1 MTGNIYRE
9 KSNHDLRHSQLL
21 ATYFD
26 TQVFDSQLAADA
38 IEMQQKREQF
48 HCDLLVL
55 DVNMPGE
62 DGISSCRRLRAEVDK
77 TSIVILT
84 ARNDVVDNM
93 VRRNVQGAYTLRY
106 DTLGL
111 VVK

>member
-1 MTGNIYRE
+1 LTGNIYRE

-84 ARNDVVDNM
+84 ARNDVVDNT
-93 VRRNVQGAYTLRY
+93 VRRNV
-106 DTLGL
+106 
-111 VVK
+111 